1 MYPIV
6 TLRVHETGEKD
17 IFKENETG
25 GKETYEKGIVISF
38 ACRYAGCI
46 SGGLSSCINGHC
58 FKNEGDERKRDA

>member
-38 ACRYAGCI
+38 AG
-46 SGGLSSCINGHC
+46 
-58 FKNEGDERKRDA
+58 